1 MAGTVAGAVVGIE
14 GVEVLY
20 FLKKLGYCLAGNFS
34 MFKRPSRQRLKVLL
48 NKSSLSKAAGPVETL
63 LAGFSE

>member
-1 MAGTVAGAVVGIE
+1 VAGATAGVE

-20 FLKKLGYCLAGNFS
+20 FLKKLGYCLAGSFS
-34 MFKRPSRQRLKVLL
+34 MLARPSRQRLKVLL